1 MDMATGKV
9 YFWDSITDE
18 VAWEPP
24 TDTQPRSKQETA
36 DTFAAHISATSGA
49 PGTSQPAAPTSAASG
64 VPASS
69 AATAAADKDSQ
80 MSDAAPAGASV
91 SSESSAEELADT
103 STAEFGEQIDPN
115 HEEGEVNETSDR
127 PAIATQATAARLA
140 PASNDLAAT
149 ALHHIA
155 STDTPTLQVGS
166 PLLPS
171 ADVAAL
177 GQHIAAQV
185 QAALHRLCQGVPQ
198 LVRLAVE
205 ADIRLQDWQMFAAK
219 QQAAVDK
226 AQPSEA
232 LSWQDFQ
239 DHVQWRWRSIEAA
252 MPEAV
257 AQAEELRVS
266 FSFA

>member
-24 TDTQPRSKQETA
+24 TNTQPRSKQATA
-36 DTFAAHISATSGA
+36 DTFAAHICATSNA
-49 PGTSQPAAPTSAASG
+49 PGTSQSATLTSAVS
-64 VPASS
+64 
-69 AATAAADKDSQ
+69 TAAAAVADKDTQ
-80 MSDAAPAGASV
+80 MNDAAPAGASV
-91 SSESSAEELADT
+91 SSESSEELADT

-115 HEEGEVNETSDR
+115 QEEGEVDEAADR
-127 PAIATQATAARLA
+127 PVIATQAAAARLA
-140 PASNDLAAT
+140 LANNDLAAT
-149 ALHHIA
+149 ALHHMA
-155 STDTPTLQVGS
+155 PTDTLASQAGS
-166 PLLPS
+166 PRLPS

-177 GQHIAAQV
+177 GQQTAAQV

-226 AQPSEA
+226 AQLSEA

>member
-24 TDTQPRSKQETA
+24 TNTQPRSKQETA
-36 DTFAAHISATSGA
+36 DTFAAHVSATSGA
-49 PGTSQPAAPTSAASG
+49 PGTSQPATPTSAASG

-69 AATAAADKDSQ
+69 AAKAAADNDSQ

-91 SSESSAEELADT
+91 SSESSEELADT
-103 STAEFGEQIDPN
+103 STADFGEQINPDQ
-115 HEEGEVNETSDR
+115 EEGEVDQASDR
-127 PAIATQATAARLA
+127 PALATQAAAARLSSA
-140 PASNDLAAT
+140 NNDLAAT
-149 ALHHIA
+149 ALHHMA
-155 STDTPTLQVGS
+155 PTDTLASQAGS

-177 GQHIAAQV
+177 GQQTAARV

-219 QQAAVDK
+219 QQAAFDK

-266 FSFA
+266 LIFA